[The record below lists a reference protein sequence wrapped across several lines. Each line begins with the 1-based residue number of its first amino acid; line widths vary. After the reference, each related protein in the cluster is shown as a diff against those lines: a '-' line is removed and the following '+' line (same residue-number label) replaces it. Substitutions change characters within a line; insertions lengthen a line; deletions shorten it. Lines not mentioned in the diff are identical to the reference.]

1 MDEKRLSIE
10 ELADAAGLT
19 RRGIRFYVQQQLLP
33 TPYGVGRG
41 KHYDE
46 THLARLQQI
55 RDLQSAGHSLDEI
68 RQILSG
74 KTDGAGGRPVSP
86 AQSPNHAPPPLRA
99 ELWRR
104 LRIIEGVELSFDAAR
119 FNPTV
124 EQLTALRSAIAGTF
138 ASEETDPKHK
148 QGETP

>member
-1 MDEKRLSIE
+1 MDDKRLSIE
-10 ELADAAGLT
+10 ELANAAGLT

-33 TPYGVGRG
+33 TPHGVGRG
-41 KHYDE
+41 KHYDQ

-55 RDLQSAGHSLDEI
+55 RDLQSAGHSLEEI
-68 RQILSG
+68 RQII
-74 KTDGAGGRPVSP
+74 AGNLAPSPVTQPTTAHERAP
-86 AQSPNHAPPPLRA
+86 ALRA

-104 LRIIEGVELSFDAAR
+104 LRIMEGVELSFDAAR

-124 EQLTALRSAIAGTF
+124 EQLTALRAAIASTF
-138 ASEETDPKHK
+138 AVDETDPKHK